1 METLEAWAQF
11 IGMVGVGPAFAFVLL
26 LRLEPR
32 LRALERAILL
42 LVASNG
48 RKKERTE
55 ALRALGVE
63 TPVPQPDSEM
73 EGAPC

>member
-1 METLEAWAQF
+1 MDFVSVGQF
-11 IGMVGVGPAFAFVLL
+11 IGAVGVGPAFAFVLL

-48 RKKERTE
+48 RKRERTE

-63 TPVPQPDSEM
+63 TAAPQPDSEM

>member
-1 METLEAWAQF
+1 MDFVSVGQF
-11 IGMVGVGPAFAFVLL
+11 IGAVGVGPAFAFVLL

-55 ALRALGVE
+55 ALRALGIE
-63 TPVPQPDSEM
+63 QPQPEPSSDM

>member
-1 METLEAWAQF
+1 METLEAWGRFVGA
-11 IGMVGVGPAFAFVLL
+11 VGVGPAVAFVLL

-48 RKKERTE
+48 RKRERTE

-63 TPVPQPDSEM
+63 TPHAEAHSEVEGVP
-73 EGAPC
+73 C